1 LGGSFPWES
10 VNVSPEEM
18 KQQIKDFFA
27 LVKTIKPYTNE
38 FLKRQKERVNE
49 RAYQL
54 IADP

>member
-1 LGGSFPWES
+1 MGGSFPWES